1 MIDISFICGHSGLV
15 FLCFAGAIMMMNPV
29 RFVLWIALMVT
40 CAPGGSG
47 PTGES
52 EVVGPYEPVR
62 AKVGGDVV
70 LPCYVQPPSD
80 VTNVTV
86 EWKCNK
92 TTVVHMY
99 KNRRDNSDS
108 QYDKFR
114 TRTSLFREEMTR
126 GNISLKLVKVT
137 EADAGSY
144 ICSVRKLH
152 DKVKSSNVTLI
163 VDPVGKG
170 REIQKDEDPT
180 TGPETEGFNWN
191 PVYIGVAVI
200 VIIIVAVVLLMIY
213 RRNCTCSGKKKCER
227 ADNRQIRNQEGSPLN
242 DIRNN

>member
-1 MIDISFICGHSGLV
+1 
-15 FLCFAGAIMMMNPV
+15 MMMNPV

-152 DKVKSSNVTLI
+152 DKILWGKAGKSRRMKIPPLGLRQKVLTVHVQEKKNAKEQTI
-163 VDPVGKG
+163 V
-170 REIQKDEDPT
+170 R
-180 TGPETEGFNWN
+180 
-191 PVYIGVAVI
+191 
-200 VIIIVAVVLLMIY
+200 
-213 RRNCTCSGKKKCER
+213 
-227 ADNRQIRNQEGSPLN
+227 
-242 DIRNN
+242 